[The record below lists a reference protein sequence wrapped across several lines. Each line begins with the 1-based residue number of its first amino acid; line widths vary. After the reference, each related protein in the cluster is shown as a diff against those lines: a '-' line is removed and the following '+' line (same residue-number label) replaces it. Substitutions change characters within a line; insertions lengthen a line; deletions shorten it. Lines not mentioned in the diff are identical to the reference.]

1 MCQAEVSPR
10 SRACA
15 RNETRVSRGR
25 ALAALA
31 LAGCLVATGCVHRG
45 AKAPLGSGAPE
56 GRTSAP
62 EGSPATPEATPTR
75 LPSVDGT
82 GVSSAVRAELI
93 DLLSHSVADL
103 STRSGPSDPRYFQG
117 GVWVSGQDDCFRC
130 NVGPGLAAA
139 ALAGVSGDQHAF
151 TLAIQTFDHAIATHR
166 QPDGSFGPPAPGE
179 GGPSIQSMMFAN
191 ELGTALVVLR
201 SRLDAARIR
210 TWTMALTGAAD
221 YLIHNRDL
229 SFYANG
235 NIALGNAVVMA
246 LAYRVSG
253 QATYRAAYEQA
264 LSFALEPDQ
273 KRWAGYGLTYSTT
286 PTRPDGANGA
296 GYLGESAG
304 GAPGFDPEYTV
315 LQADVATRLFWV
327 TRDPRALRLMNLFMN
342 QLLPRID
349 TTAWTLDASRGSRH
363 PEANRSVGFNSPVL
377 AVLAWKGGRSDLAPL
392 VSSQIATIVRS
403 FRGALT
409 YSNPGMYF
417 DFGSELASLVLAI
430 WGVA

>member
-1 MCQAEVSPR
+1 MRQAEVRPK

-15 RNETRVSRGR
+15 RKETAASGAH

-31 LAGCLVATGCVHRG
+31 LACCLVATGCVHHAALAPPG
-45 AKAPLGSGAPE
+45 AAGGHTSPPAGQPAAPE
-56 GRTSAP
+56 V
-62 EGSPATPEATPTR
+62 TPTR
-75 LPSVDGT
+75 LPSVDGAA
-82 GVSSAVRAELI
+82 VSGTVRAQI
-93 DLLSHSVADL
+93 TDLLSHSVAEL

-139 ALAGVSGDQHAF
+139 ALAGASGDTRAF
-151 TLAIQTFDHAIATHR
+151 TLATQTFDHAIAAHR
-166 QPDGSFGPPAPGE
+166 QPDGSFGPPAAGE
-179 GGPSIQSMMFAN
+179 GGPSIQTMMFAN
-191 ELGTALVVLR
+191 ELGTALVVLK
-201 SRLDAARIR
+201 SQLDAARIR
-210 TWTMALTGAAD
+210 TWTVALTGAAD
-221 YLIHNRDL
+221 YLIHNKDL

-246 LAYRVSG
+246 FAYRVSG
-253 QATYRAAYEQA
+253 QAGYRTAYERA

-273 KRWAGYGLTYSTT
+273 KRWAGYGLTYSKT
-286 PTRPDGANGA
+286 PTRADGADGA

-315 LQADVATRLFWV
+315 LQADVATRLFWI
-327 TRDPRALRLMNLFMN
+327 TQDPRALRLMNLFMN

-349 TTAWTLDASRGSRH
+349 TTAWTLDASNGSRH

-392 VSSQIATIVRS
+392 VGSQLATINS
-403 FRGALT
+403 NFRGALT

-417 DFGSELASLVLAI
+417 DFGSELASLLLAI
-430 WGVA
+430 WGAA